1 MLLGTL
7 LLSTALAACGNTTP
21 ATTAPDTTAA
31 ATTAP
36 APIDCPIGDAK
47 AFEAMMD
54 RTIRGADEARMAA
67 EEEQHR
73 AIDAQADALVADGT
87 WSEQQRGAF
96 FLDVLGAQA
105 IKDEPRLKGETLLP
119 RYMRALQAIAMT
131 ASADDCR
138 HVREAPPAFE
148 DISASSKRQYAWMHE
163 QMRAARKH

>member
-7 LLSTALAACGNTTP
+7 LLSTALAASGNTTP

-73 AIDAQADALVADGT
+73 AIDAEADALVADGI

-96 FLDVLGAQA
+96 FLDVLDTQA
-105 IKDEPRLKGETLLP
+105 FKDEQRLKKETLLP
-119 RYMRALQAIAMT
+119 RYMRALQAIAMA

-138 HVREAPPAFE
+138 HVREALSAFE
-148 DISASSKRQYAWMHE
+148 DIIASSKRQYAWMHE
-163 QMRAARKH
+163 QMRAARKR